1 MMRNYLQRTIVTFA
15 SLLIFAA
22 LTAHAQS
29 GSTRPR
35 RVTSRQT
42 TTKTDKS
49 STSTDKSS
57 EPLLDVEPANS
68 GNSNSARRNTTRSTT
83 DSNAPL
89 LNTTASTPV
98 GAPVSSDDNNNTAPV
113 SNSSAPA
120 SDTSHAFT
128 LLQGKQYAAALKEA
142 RQVTLSNPSDSE
154 AWKIAGF
161 AEINL
166 KQYEAAT
173 ADLQKALD
181 LQRAARQEDPFT
193 VDALGHAYFLAEKFD
208 RALPLLVI
216 TTTRKD
222 AKPDATTLYYR
233 AVSEYQLHKPA
244 DAERTFNAIVKDN
257 PKDAASL
264 FYLGQIAFERNDMD
278 AAIASLNRATLS
290 DTRLVS
296 AWNLLTLAYLQR
308 AATATTPDKA
318 DADYLNAVRAGEGL
332 TRVRTDAPANVLF
345 AQALIGA
352 KQFPRAATVLERF
365 ATAPDASPSALYL
378 LGVAES
384 RAKNFPKAI
393 SALERAAAKTPDDAN
408 IYRELGYAYE
418 VSKQYAKALAVYE
431 KGASL
436 APNDADFKESAERVR
451 PYAK

>member
-1 MMRNYLQRTIVTFA
+1 MMRNYLQRTIVLFA
-15 SLLIFAA
+15 SLFIFTA
-22 LTAHAQS
+22 LTAQAQS

-35 RVTSRQT
+35 RVTTKQ
-42 TTKTDKS
+42 TTKTDK
-49 STSTDKSS
+49 TSTDKSS
-57 EPLLDVEPANS
+57 DSLLDVEPANA
-68 GNSNSARRNTTRSTT
+68 GNSNSARRNNKQPAT

-98 GAPVSSDDNNNTAPV
+98 GEPVSTDSNNNNNAAPV
-113 SNSSAPA
+113 SNNNAA
-120 SDTSHAFT
+120 SDTAHAFT

-142 RQVTLSNPSDSE
+142 RQVTLNDPNNSD

-161 AEINL
+161 AEVNL
-166 KQYEAAT
+166 KQYDAAA

-181 LQRAARQEDPFT
+181 LQRAAKQEDPFT

-208 RALPLLVI
+208 RALPFLII

-222 AKPDATTLYYR
+222 AKPDPAMLYYR
-233 AVSEYQLHKPA
+233 AVSEYQLKKTA
-244 DAERTFNAIVKDN
+244 DAERTFNAIIKDN
-257 PKDAASL
+257 PKDTASL

-278 AAIASLNRATLS
+278 AAIANLNRATLS
-290 DTRLVS
+290 DARAVS

-308 AATATTPDKA
+308 AAAATAPDKA

-332 TRVRTDAPANVLF
+332 TRVRTDAQANTLF

-365 ATAPDASPSALYL
+365 AIAPDASPSALYL
-378 LGVAES
+378 YGIAQS

-393 SALERAAAKTPDDAN
+393 NALERAAAKTPDDAN
-408 IYRELGYAYE
+408 LYRELGYAYE
-418 VSKQYAKALAVYE
+418 VSKQYAKALAAYE
-431 KGASL
+431 KGMKI

>member
-1 MMRNYLQRTIVTFA
+1 MMRNYLPRNIVVLV
-15 SLLIFAA
+15 LLIIFTA
-22 LTAHAQS
+22 LSASAQA

-35 RVTSRQT
+35 RVSKQ

-49 STSTDKSS
+49 STDQSDS
-57 EPLLDVEPANS
+57 LLNVEPANA
-68 GNSNSARRNTTRSTT
+68 GNSNNARSNNRQPAS
-83 DSNAPL
+83 DPNAPL
-89 LNTTASTPV
+89 LDTVASTPV
-98 GAPVSSDDNNNTAPV
+98 GAPVSTDSNNATTAPV
-113 SNSSAPA
+113 SSNNSA

-142 RQVTLSNPSDSE
+142 RQVTLSDPNNSD

-166 KQYEAAT
+166 KQYDAA
-173 ADLQKALD
+173 AGDLQKALD
-181 LQRAARQEDPFT
+181 LQRSAKQEDPFT

-208 RALPLLVI
+208 RALPFLVI
-216 TTTRKD
+216 STTRKD
-222 AKPDATTLYYR
+222 AKPDPTFLYYR
-233 AVSEYQLHKPA
+233 AVSEFQLKKTA
-244 DAERTFNAIVKDN
+244 DAERTFTAIVKDN

-264 FYLGQIAFERNDMD
+264 FYLGEIAYERNDMD
-278 AAIASLNRATLS
+278 AAIANLNRATLA
-290 DTRLVS
+290 DAHTAS

-308 AATATTPDKA
+308 AAAATAPEKS

-332 TRVRTDAPANVLF
+332 TRVRTDAQANTLF

-365 ATAPDASPSALYL
+365 VTAPDASPSALYL
-378 LGVAES
+378 YGIAQS

-393 SALERAAAKTPDDAN
+393 NALERAAAKTPDDAN
-408 IYRELGYAYE
+408 LYRELGYAYE
-418 VSKQYAKALAVYE
+418 VSKQYAKALAAYE